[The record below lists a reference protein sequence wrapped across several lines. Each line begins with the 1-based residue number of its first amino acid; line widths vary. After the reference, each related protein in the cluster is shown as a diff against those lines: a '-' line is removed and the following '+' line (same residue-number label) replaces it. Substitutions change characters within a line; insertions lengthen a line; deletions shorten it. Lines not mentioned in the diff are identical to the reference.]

1 MEGSARLASNLEELH
16 GLNGLG
22 ELLRVFDA
30 DDSRVEWSGDVLSDL
45 RLLLEDD
52 SGLLFKGD
60 GNLSGVGLFLRKV
73 IQVDEVLGWVGLE

>member
-22 ELLRVFDA
+22 KLLRVFDA